1 MLPRTG
7 RIALRREG
15 FSPGHGGHCAPVRV
29 VIRTADMNF
38 SKSSGAHRGSFRKQT
53 EPESV
58 SCPPGPRGQGGRRS
72 SRLLA
77 LESRGQAPQQGRLSR
92 RQPPAALLIPVRHPD
107 ATAIPAA
114 DRLDGVAK
122 REHFDVA
129 ANGPLAHPQL
139 CCQVWDSLLSPL
151 AEQVQYQLSPLRR
164 AHGLTPLSLPCPDST
179 G

>member
-1 MLPRTG
+1 MTLPILNIDIFLFRSG
-7 RIALRREG
+7 R
-15 FSPGHGGHCAPVRV
+15 
-29 VIRTADMNF
+29 VI
-38 SKSSGAHRGSFRKQT
+38 H
-53 EPESV
+53 
-58 SCPPGPRGQGGRRS
+58 
-72 SRLLA
+72 
-77 LESRGQAPQQGRLSR
+77 RGQAPQQGRLSR

>member
-1 MLPRTG
+1 MDSLAKAAPHRPD
-7 RIALRREG
+7 RSPERWILSRSWRALNACPCGEPYCWYELVKEQR
-15 FSPGHGGHCAPVRV
+15 SPLGAP
-29 VIRTADMNF
+29 
-38 SKSSGAHRGSFRKQT
+38 SGNELLQDLLHVLQ
-53 EPESV
+53 V
-58 SCPPGPRGQGGRRS
+58 
-72 SRLLA
+72 LA
-77 LESRGQAPQQGRLSR
+77 LESCGQAPQQGRLSR